1 MKRLLRLAIGAAFG
15 AALASAD
22 GLTFTCASSIDATQA
37 GTCAYLNSTI
47 AGLYNSTFS
56 NANANIYIQQTGTGL
71 GSSTTGF
78 LNLISYSTYVSDLDA
93 TASTDGVDAA
103 ALASLPANEPTL
115 YNDGMIAVTSALGQA
130 LGISLSDLTGTTAS
144 GDACT
149 LGTTGC
155 YNGIVTIVT
164 PANLSSEEPGQSL
177 YWRQTGGTQGAD
189 AYDFYSVVEHETDEI
204 LGTAS
209 CIGTTGPSLAD
220 NCGGTNASAVDL
232 FRYNGGSRVFMD
244 TTPGAYFSYNGG
256 VTNGADGAIYNT
268 LSNGDDYA
276 DFASNCHFV
285 QDATG
290 CLGGSLDIT
299 TDGGAE
305 VNILDA
311 IGYNLKQQ
319 TTPTP
324 EPGTLVLFGAGLAG
338 LAVYRRR
345 RRA

>member
-155 YNGIVTIVT
+155 YNGIVTLVT
-164 PANLSSEEPGQSL
+164 PANLNAEESGQSL
-177 YWRQTGGTQGAD
+177 YWRQSGGAQGAD
-189 AYDFYSVVEHETDEI
+189 SLLEACGRRGGVR
-204 LGTAS
+204 TAAVAA
-209 CIGTTGPSLAD
+209 GRDQLA
-220 NCGGTNASAVDL
+220 
-232 FRYNGGSRVFMD
+232 F
-244 TTPGAYFSYNGG
+244 PGAHQGQGG
-256 VTNGADGAIYNT
+256 HHLGA
-268 LSNGDDYA
+268 
-276 DFASNCHFV
+276 
-285 QDATG
+285 Q
-290 CLGGSLDIT
+290 
-299 TDGGAE
+299 E
-305 VNILDA
+305 
-311 IGYNLKQQ
+311 
-319 TTPTP
+319 
-324 EPGTLVLFGAGLAG
+324 
-338 LAVYRRR
+338 
-345 RRA
+345 